1 MRSDV
6 PGPRVDGEPDV
17 SVVVPYYR
25 DQEGLDRLLVALEL
39 QTLGSERLE
48 VIVADDGS
56 PEPPVLGRRP
66 FPVRVVRQE
75 DRGFRA
81 AAARNLGASLARGA
95 VLAFLDGDMLP
106 EPGYLST
113 VRDAVLADP
122 QSRTLVVGRRRH
134 ADLTGWSAPKVRDWL
149 TGSGSHPPLLPD
161 PQWLID
167 GYAETDDLRQAD
179 DRSYRYVISALLA
192 VPRVRFEEV
201 GGFTELEG
209 YGGEDWELAHRWRH
223 RGGLL
228 LHVPDA
234 VGWQDGP
241 DFAGREDEMRQR
253 EIKDAETLRLARL
266 LPVPG
271 ARDPRLIWRV
281 PQIAVLLDAH
291 GLTPAQVLA
300 CVAPLLDG
308 SDAAVWVEGLPD
320 ELATGLQDPRVRRS
334 GDGDPEESTYV
345 VTVRRPGI
353 LGSGSLAELIDHG
366 YGVVVDRGDAED
378 AGPPLTVRHVPSR
391 ATWWLPLAESSWGPL
406 PGARTSVESLWGR

>member
-1 MRSDV
+1 MRVEGADS
-6 PGPRVDGEPDV
+6 PREGGPDV
-17 SVVVPYYR
+17 TVVIPYYR
-25 DQEGLDRLLVALEL
+25 DQPALDRLLTALEL
-39 QTLGSERLE
+39 QGLGSERLE
-48 VIVADDGS
+48 VVVADDGS
-56 PEPPVLGRRP
+56 PEPPVLGSRP
-66 FPVRVVRQE
+66 FDVRVVRQE

-81 AAARNLGASLARGA
+81 AAARNLGASIARGP

-106 EPGYLST
+106 EPGYLT
-113 VRDAVLADP
+113 AVRDAVTADP
-122 QSRTLVVGRRRH
+122 EGRTLVVGRRRH
-134 ADLTGWSAPKVRDWL
+134 ADLSGWGPAEVRDWL
-149 TGSGSHPPLLPD
+149 TGAGPRPPLLTD
-161 PQWLID
+161 PRWLTD
-167 GYAETDDLRQAD
+167 GYTETDHLRQAD
-179 DRSYRYVISALLA
+179 DRSYRYVISAVLA
-192 VPRVRFEEV
+192 VPRAHFEEV
-201 GGFTELEG
+201 GGFTDLEG

-223 RGGLL
+223 QGGRF

-234 VGWQDGP
+234 VAWQDGP
-241 DFAGREDEMRQR
+241 DFAGREDETRRR
-253 EIKDAETLRLARL
+253 EIKDAETLRLAPL

-291 GLTPAQVLA
+291 GLAPAQVLA

-378 AGPPLTVRHVPSR
+378 AGPPLTVRHVPSGS
-391 ATWWLPLAESSWGPL
+391 TWWLPLGESSWGPL
-406 PGARTSVESLWGR
+406 PAARTSVESLWAR